1 MNKKEAW
8 KVTVYTKAK
17 KEVREIGT
25 AETVRV
31 LKTPK
36 TESSARKVFIPRS
49 VAQYLIELKQE
60 QDEIKAALGNEYHD
74 EGTVKS
80 GNSSIAQF
88 PGKDNES
95 IRLIKIAILYG

>member
-1 MNKKEAW
+1 MNSKEIILTFPSQKKNN
-8 KVTVYTKAK
+8 K
-17 KEVREIGT
+17 
-25 AETVRV
+25 TVRV

-74 EGTVKS
+74 EGTGKS

>member
-1 MNKKEAW
+1 M
-8 KVTVYTKAK
+8 
-17 KEVREIGT
+17 
-25 AETVRV
+25 
-31 LKTPK
+31 
-36 TESSARKVFIPRS
+36 
-49 VAQYLIELKQE
+49 
-60 QDEIKAALGNEYHD
+60 KAALGNEYHD

>member
-1 MNKKEAW
+1 MNNK
-8 KVTVYTKAK
+8 
-17 KEVREIGT
+17 
-25 AETVRV
+25 TVRV
-31 LKTPK
+31 LKTSK

-60 QDEIKAALGNEYHD
+60 QDEIKADLGNEYHY
-74 EGTVKS
+74 EGIVKS
-80 GNSSIAQF
+80 ENSSIAQF